1 MTINHKINGLFIIQD
16 IKPSV
21 ENGKY
26 PVKSEVGTLFKVTA
40 TVFRDGHDKIKV
52 NLKHRK
58 KHGSHA
64 WEISDMVSINQGL
77 DLWEGCF
84 ILHENTMYHYTIE
97 AFTDHFASWLSD
109 TTKKFT
115 AGIDIESELLEGEIL
130 IKNVLNQKSLSKS
143 AAKNLTQYLTA
154 ITSTTIQVE
163 KIKIFSDHRL
173 DELILIHGQ
182 KDDLTLNEHVF
193 EVMSDRI
200 EARYAAW
207 YEFFPRSQG
216 TLKGK
221 GSTFKDCIKRLPD
234 IKAMG
239 FNVIYL
245 PPIHPIGVTNRKGP
259 NNSLTSGPKDCGSP
273 YAIGSGLGG
282 HTAIE
287 PTLGTMKDFEGFER
301 ACKTLGM
308 EIALD
313 FAINCSPDHPYVKAH
328 PEWFYKRPDGS
339 IKYAENP
346 PKKYQDIYPL
356 NFRATDDV
364 WQEVWTEMRDVL
376 LFWIKKGVRIFRV
389 DNPHTKP
396 VKLWQWI
403 ISELTSEYPDVIF
416 LAEAFTR
423 PPMMRALAKAGF
435 TQSYSYFT
443 WRNFKDEIIEYFT
456 ELTQTDISDYM
467 RANLFANTPDIL
479 PTILQTGGRPAF
491 MMRFVLAATL
501 SSVYGIYSGYELCEN
516 AAIPNT
522 EEYLN
527 SEKYEIKVRD
537 WNCEGNINDYITKI
551 NKIRADNPAL
561 ALYKNLRFH
570 HCDNANILFY
580 SKALPDLSNII
591 LIAVNLDPHHSHET
605 LLHIPLRE
613 FKIKD
618 SDSYLLINL
627 LNDERSIDKGNKKL
641 ITLDPQSEPAHIYRL
656 ERWSSKEDK
665 FDYFNM

>member
-1 MTINHKINGLFIIQD
+1 MTTNIKTNGLFIIED

-21 ENGKY
+21 DNGKY

-40 TVFRDGHDKIKV
+40 TVFRDGHDIIKV
-52 NLKHRK
+52 RLKHK
-58 KHGSHA
+58 KKYDDHV
-64 WEISDMVSINQGL
+64 WDVTEMVCINHGL
-77 DLWEGCF
+77 DLWEGSF
-84 ILHENTMYHYTIE
+84 ILLENCMYQYSVE

-109 TTKKFT
+109 TTKKFN
-115 AGIDIESELLEGEIL
+115 AGIDIESELLEGEIF
-130 IKNVLNQKSLSKS
+130 IKNVLDQKSLSKS
-143 AAKNLTQYLTA
+143 ATFNLHYYLNA
-154 ITSTTIQVE
+154 ITAAKAQSE
-163 KIKIFSDHRL
+163 KLFIFSDHRL
-173 DELILIHGQ
+173 DELILIHGH
-182 KDDLTLNEHVF
+182 KDDLTRYEPVF

-200 EARYAAW
+200 QGRYAAW

-216 TLKGK
+216 TVKGK
-221 GSTFKDCIKRLPD
+221 SSTFKDCLKRLPD

-239 FNVIYL
+239 FNVVYF
-245 PPIHPIGVTNRKGP
+245 PPIHPIGKTNRKGP
-259 NNSLTSGPKDCGSP
+259 NNSLKSKPTDPGSP
-273 YAIGSGLGG
+273 YAIGSSFGG
-282 HTAIE
+282 HTEIE
-287 PTLGTMKDFEGFER
+287 PTLGTMKDFEDFEK
-301 ACKTLGM
+301 ACKSMGM

-313 FAINCSPDHPYVKAH
+313 FAINCSPDHPYVKEH
-328 PEWFYKRPDGS
+328 PDWFYKRPDGS

-356 NFRATDDV
+356 NFRASDGV
-364 WQEVWTEMRDVL
+364 WQEVWAEIRDVL

-396 VKLWQWI
+396 IQLWQWI
-403 ISELTSEYPDVIF
+403 ISEIIREYPDVIF

-423 PPMMRALAKAGF
+423 PPMMKALAKVGF

-456 ELTQTDISDYM
+456 ELTQTDVSDYM

-491 MMRFVLAATL
+491 MLRFVLAATL

-527 SEKYEIKVRD
+527 SEKYEIKIRD
-537 WNCEGNINDYITKI
+537 WNIKGNINEYITII
-551 NKIRADNPAL
+551 NKIRHENPAL
-561 ALYKNLRFH
+561 HLYKNLRFH
-570 HCDNANILFY
+570 HCDNSNILFY
-580 SKALPDLSNII
+580 SKSLPDLSNII

-605 LLHIPLRE
+605 HLHLPLNE
-613 FKIKD
+613 FGLKETE
-618 SDSYLLINL
+618 SYSLINL
-627 LNDERSIDKGNKKL
+627 ISGAKSIDIGHRKL
-641 ITLDPQSEPAHIYRL
+641 ITLDPHTEPAQIYSL
-656 ERWSSKEDK
+656 VRWSSKEDK

>member
-1 MTINHKINGLFIIQD
+1 MKNDGLFIIEN

-21 ENGKY
+21 DNGKY
-26 PVKSEVGTLFKVTA
+26 PVKSEAGTLFKVTA

-52 NLKHRK
+52 NLKHKK
-58 KHGSHA
+58 KHESHG
-64 WEISDMVSINQGL
+64 WESTEMIQINQGL
-77 DLWEGCF
+77 DIWEGSF
-84 ILHENTMYHYTIE
+84 ILLENCMYQYTVE

-109 TTKKFT
+109 TTKKFN
-115 AGIDIESELLEGEIL
+115 AGININSELLEGEIL
-130 IKNVLNQKSLSKS
+130 IKNVLNKKSLSKS
-143 AAKNLTQYLTA
+143 AVKILTQYLTT
-154 ITSTTIQVE
+154 ITSATNQTE
-163 KIKIFSDHRL
+163 KMKIFSDHRL

-182 KDDLTLNEHVF
+182 KDDLTVHEHIY

-200 EARYAAW
+200 EARFAAW

-216 TLKGK
+216 NIKGK

-245 PPIHPIGVTNRKGP
+245 PPIHPIGKTNRKGP
-259 NNSLTSGPKDCGSP
+259 NNSLFSTSKDCGSP
-273 YAIGSGLGG
+273 YAIGSDLGG
-282 HTAIE
+282 HTEVE
-287 PTLGTMKDFEGFER
+287 PALGTIEDFEDFIN
-301 ACKTLGM
+301 ACISLEM
-308 EIALD
+308 EVALD
-313 FAINCSPDHPYVKAH
+313 FAINCSPDHPYVKDH
-328 PEWFYKRPDGS
+328 PDWFYKRPDGS

-356 NFRATDDV
+356 NFRAENSV
-364 WQEVWTEMRDVL
+364 WKEVWTEMKDVL

-403 ISELTSEYPDVIF
+403 ISELTAVYPDVIF

-456 ELTQTDISDYM
+456 ELTQTNVSDYM

-491 MMRFVLAATL
+491 MMRFALASTL

-516 AAIPNT
+516 TAIPNS

-527 SEKYEIKVRD
+527 SEKYEIKIRD
-537 WNCEGNINDYITKI
+537 WSAKGNIIDYITKI
-551 NKIRADNPAL
+551 NSIRQTNPAL
-561 ALYKNLRFH
+561 HLYKNLRFH
-570 HCDNANILFY
+570 HCDNNNILFY
-580 SKALPDLSNII
+580 SKSTPDLSNII
-591 LIAVNLDPHHSHET
+591 LIAVNLDPHHEHET
-605 LLHIPLRE
+605 NLHIPLEE
-613 FKIKD
+613 FYIKEK
-618 SDSYLLINL
+618 DSYLLINL
-627 LNDERSIDKGNKKL
+627 LNDEKSIDKGHIKL
-641 ITLDPQSEPAHIYRL
+641 ITLDPDSEPAHIYRL